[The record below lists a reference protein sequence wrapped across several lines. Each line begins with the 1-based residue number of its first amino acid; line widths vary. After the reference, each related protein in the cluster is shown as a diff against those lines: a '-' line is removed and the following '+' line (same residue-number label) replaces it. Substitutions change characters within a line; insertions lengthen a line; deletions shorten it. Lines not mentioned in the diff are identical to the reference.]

1 MATQSDSVFYLK
13 ITVTDGT
20 RTFDFSAPTHNA
32 LPLNQDQLEIAIVL
46 VGRGLYVWDQPNF
59 AWRFVMPVK
68 PVSDAIYFG
77 NTITVYRNLTT
88 PVAVPT
94 GSILFRNG
102 VESSDTEVGVDDS
115 YYAVLGPPQGGG
127 GTGDVQS
134 VNGVGPDSSGNV
146 ELTASDIPGIPPAYT
161 LPPATVSTIGGVK
174 PGSGLTVEP
183 DGTLHVTG
191 GAGEVSTVNG
201 IGPDGSGNIEL
212 TAGDVGAVA
221 KAGDTMEGVLN
232 MDGNALTNLPDPTNP
247 QDPVT
252 LNYFENTV
260 IDGGTY

>member
-1 MATQSDSVFYLK
+1 M
-13 ITVTDGT
+13 
-20 RTFDFSAPTHNA
+20 
-32 LPLNQDQLEIAIVL
+32 
-46 VGRGLYVWDQPNF
+46 
-59 AWRFVMPVK
+59 
-68 PVSDAIYFG
+68 
-77 NTITVYRNLTT
+77 
-88 PVAVPT
+88 
-94 GSILFRNG
+94 
-102 VESSDTEVGVDDS
+102 
-115 YYAVLGPPQGGG
+115 
-127 GTGDVQS
+127 
-134 VNGVGPDSSGNV
+134 
-146 ELTASDIPGIPPAYT
+146 
-161 LPPATVSTIGGVK
+161 K
-174 PGSGLTVEP
+174 PGSGLTVES

-221 KAGDTMEGVLN
+221 KAGDTMEGTLN